1 MRAVRMRLAG
11 TAKRRIAPIVC
22 VLLCTSSWAGT
33 TSYEY
38 DALGRLSGVTRS
50 DDSRT
55 RYELD
60 AAGNRT
66 RVRELARP
74 SAPPS
79 LTVPSTS
86 STGNYTVSWKKVDQT
101 VTAYELYEST
111 SSTFS
116 SQKRVFAGGGSSA
129 TITGRSEGRYYY
141 RVRACNEDLCSGY
154 TAGANSV
161 LVAFPPSVPISISVP
176 KTSSSGDYSIAWDA
190 PMSGKVTAYELYES
204 TKSNFDSQRLV
215 YNDIGRQWP
224 AVNVN
229 TGTYYYRVRACN
241 GPSCGDYMTGANA
254 VVVDRTAPTQPGALS
269 FTIDGI
275 SVRARWGASTDNIA
289 VTQYEYR
296 LNGAATWTNAGA
308 STERLLPGL
317 SEDTRYTFEVRA
329 RDAAGNAS
337 ASRSGS
343 FTTGSIPS
351 PPVPTGLG
359 ASLMADCAWNATWA
373 GSQGATYYVFKDTK
387 GPQRNVTGLSTIVNC
402 TVGKPDSNKP
412 EWVRACNDLKCS
424 SNAYFFATPDT
435 TAPSKPGVPE
445 FSAVTQTT
453 ATVAWKD
460 STDNVAVVGYRYRL
474 NSGSWKDTSSV
485 ANVALTG
492 LTPDTTYKFEV
503 RARDMAG
510 NLSAS
515 NSASFKTPAVPD
527 TTKPSTPG
535 TVKFSELTHYSVKAS
550 WGAATDNVGVT
561 GYEWR
566 LNNASTWT
574 PLGNVL
580 SVNVTGLQQ
589 LTTYSFEVRARD
601 GAGNV
606 GSARK
611 ASFTTKQ
618 GPPAAPTGLSYSQ
631 NANCSW
637 RASWNAVVGA
647 TRYEVADTK
656 LNVQSVTGTTAY
668 ISCPYNDPQANKPKW
683 VQACNAAGCGTRAN
697 F

>member
-1 MRAVRMRLAG
+1 MRAVRMRLPE

-22 VLLCTSSWAGT
+22 AFLWASSWAGT
-33 TSYEY
+33 TGYEY
-38 DALGRLSGVTRS
+38 DALGRLYKVTHNE
-50 DDSRT
+50 DSQT

-66 RVRELARP
+66 LVKELLRPGVP
-74 SAPPS
+74 SAIS
-79 LTVPSTS
+79 VPSTS
-86 STGNYTVSWKKVDQT
+86 STGKFTVSWNKVSQT

-116 SQKRVFAGGGSSA
+116 SQRLAYSGSGSSKEISGK
-129 TITGRSEGRYYY
+129 TDGRYYY
-141 RVRACNEDLCSGY
+141 RIRACNEDLCSDY
-154 TAGANSV
+154 RAGASSV
-161 LVAFPPSVPISISVP
+161 LVAFPPSVPISIAVP
-176 KTSSSGDYSIAWDA
+176 KESSSGDYSIAWGE
-190 PMSGKVTAYELYES
+190 PMSGNVTAYELYES
-204 TKSNFDSQRLV
+204 TKSNFDSETRV
-215 YNDIGRQWP
+215 FNGTARQWP
-224 AVNVN
+224 VTGKA

-254 VVVDRTAPTQPGALS
+254 IVVDRTAPTQPGALS

-289 VTQYEYR
+289 VTKYEYR
-296 LNGAATWTNAGA
+296 LNSAATWNNAGA
-308 STERLLPGL
+308 GTEVPLAGL
-317 SEDTRYTFEVRA
+317 SEGTTYTFEVRA

-337 ASRSGS
+337 TPRSGS
-343 FTTGSIPS
+343 FTTGTIPS
-351 PPVPTGLG
+351 PPIPSSVG

-453 ATVAWKD
+453 ATVTWKK

-474 NSGSWKDTSSV
+474 NSGSWKDTGIA
-485 ANVALTG
+485 ANVQLTG
-492 LTPDTTYKFEV
+492 LSPNTTYKFEV
-503 RARDMAG
+503 QARDFAG

-515 NSASFKTPAVPD
+515 NSASFKTPAEPD

-535 TVKFSELTHYSVKAS
+535 AVTFSDVTHFSAVAS

-561 GYEWR
+561 GYEYR

-574 PLGNVL
+574 ALGNVL
-580 SVNVTGLQQ
+580 KVNVTGLQQ
-589 LTTYSFEVRARD
+589 ITTYSFEVRARD
-601 GAGNV
+601 GAGNL

-611 ASFTTKQ
+611 ASFTTKAA
-618 GPPAAPTGLSYSQ
+618 PPAAPTGLSYSQ

-637 RASWNAVVGA
+637 KASWNALVGA